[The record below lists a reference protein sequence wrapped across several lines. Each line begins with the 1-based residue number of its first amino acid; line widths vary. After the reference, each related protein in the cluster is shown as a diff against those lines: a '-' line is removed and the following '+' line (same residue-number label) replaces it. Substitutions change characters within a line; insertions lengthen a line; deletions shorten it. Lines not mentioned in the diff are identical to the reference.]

1 MTRSAG
7 AVMKYLSRIPPQTDW
22 QEFAY
27 SHVVTGRAQDPE
39 PEEFPVKGRNFVDTV
54 GSRKP

>member
-1 MTRSAG
+1 
-7 AVMKYLSRIPPQTDW
+7 MKLHIRIPPQTNW

-27 SHVVTGRAQDPE
+27 SHVVTGPAQDPE
-39 PEEFPVKGRNFVDTV
+39 LEEFLGKGCNFVDTV